1 MKSSSWHPS
10 SRKAKTYSSCVC
22 VCCRVGVSAFQKQ
35 TRPQMGKFFGGN
47 GCIYYLV
54 LGIKGICICPNS
66 SIYTHLIHVPSK
78 RTSVKLRNAEPI
90 HRQMRVPVWT
100 HCSVCQSG
108 GFFFLPTLFL
118 KCRKPQWAA
127 WWSRNTVGGS
137 LVAPGVLP
145 SPVASLSQCRE
156 WKSTL
161 SFRFLLIRINF
172 AVGYYGNY
180 LISRCWDGYKIILS
194 SMVWIEWVT
203 DMKGMNNWN
212 HERSV

>member
-108 GFFFLPTLFL
+108 GVFFFCLHFFWSVENRNEQPGGPGTQLEGHWWLRGSYLLLLRACLSAESGKAPWVLGFCWSELTLLLAIMETIWF
-118 KCRKPQWAA
+118 QD
-127 WWSRNTVGGS
+127 VEM
-137 LVAPGVLP
+137 VI
-145 SPVASLSQCRE
+145 
-156 WKSTL
+156 KSYW
-161 SFRFLLIRINF
+161 
-172 AVGYYGNY
+172 V
-180 LISRCWDGYKIILS
+180 
-194 SMVWIEWVT
+194 VWYEL
-203 DMKGMNNWN
+203 N
-212 HERSV
+212 E